1 MLALAVPPALC
12 CRRAP
17 ASLHVFAPF
26 APIAQGIC
34 QAARALPAV
43 RNAGYRRTVP
53 HVAPAAAGKAR
64 LRFSRAELPAK
75 PLETVVGSSLHRRVA
90 ERRARAFASSE
101 PLSVFPVRR
110 KNPQKP
116 PWGPGAPSASAA
128 HPVFRPGPVHFGS
141 TAVRPRSSA
150 GNAPIVV
157 LFRRAVSVA
166 CLAVGAGFIRKARAR
181 MSGTDAGNLRRPV
194 CPGQHARPDFFS
206 IGIRNRFFAPAP
218 HPGFGRSVL
227 SPKTGSVSGWPRTSA
242 KPGSR
247 PCLGGP
253 SPKSRLG
260 PALRRR
266 SYSAA
271 FPVRP
276 APDDSPSVSGNSMPR

>member
-64 LRFSRAELPAK
+64 LRFSRAELPAR
-75 PLETVVGSSLHRRVA
+75 PLETVAGSSLHRRVA

-110 KNPQKP
+110 KNLKSRR
-116 PWGPGAPSASAA
+116 GAPE
-128 HPVFRPGPVHFGS
+128 PLR
-141 TAVRPRSSA
+141 RQRRIRSS
-150 GNAPIVV
+150 GRVP
-157 LFRRAVSVA
+157 LTSVA
-166 CLAVGAGFIRKARAR
+166 RLSAHALPPETRRLSFSSAEPFPLPVWLSAQALSGRLAPG
-181 MSGTDAGNLRRPV
+181 
-194 CPGQHARPDFFS
+194 CPE
-206 IGIRNRFFAPAP
+206 
-218 HPGFGRSVL
+218 
-227 SPKTGSVSGWPRTSA
+227 RTQETCA
-242 KPGSR
+242 
-247 PCLGGP
+247 
-253 SPKSRLG
+253 
-260 PALRRR
+260 
-266 SYSAA
+266 
-271 FPVRP
+271 V
-276 APDDSPSVSGNSMPR
+276 PSVRANVPGLISFSLRS